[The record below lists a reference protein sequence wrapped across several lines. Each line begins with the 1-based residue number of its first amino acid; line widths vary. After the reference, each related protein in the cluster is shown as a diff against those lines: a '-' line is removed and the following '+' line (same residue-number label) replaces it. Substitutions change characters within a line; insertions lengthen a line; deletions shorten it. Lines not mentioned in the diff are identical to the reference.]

1 MSKAVFVSVGSTS
14 TKSQEDFVRAVE
26 DRLRIEGLE
35 PHTVGRNTF
44 GSEAPLKT
52 VTQLMDKCAGAV
64 VIALERTYFA
74 EGIDKRGGGETRER
88 ILKDVRLPTTWN
100 HIGAALSYAQG
111 LPLLV
116 IVEEGLKEEGLLER
130 GYDWYV
136 QRVKCEPTALHSLE
150 FNGVLFSWKEKL
162 GQAAS
167 KNDETK
173 RRSLTVAPTDL
184 TVAELL
190 GGLKPSQLWAV
201 LGAIAILIG
210 GAFAVGAK
218 LVGN

>member
-1 MSKAVFVSVGSTS
+1 MPNKSVFVSVGSTS

-74 EGIDKRGGGETRER
+74 EGIEKRGGGEER
-88 ILKDVRLPTTWN
+88 ILSDVRLATPWN
-100 HIGAALSYAQG
+100 HIEAALSYSQG

-116 IVEEGLKEEGLLER
+116 IVEEGLKEEGLLAC

-136 QRVKCEPTALHSLE
+136 QRVDCEPTALHSLE
-150 FNGVLFSWKEKL
+150 FNGVLSSWKEKL
-162 GQAAS
+162 LQVAS
-167 KNDETK
+167 KNEETK
-173 RRSLTVAPTDL
+173 RASLTVGPPDL
-184 TVAELL
+184 TVGELL
-190 GGLKPSQLWAV
+190 SGLRPSQLWAV
-201 LGAIAILIG
+201 LGAIAILVG